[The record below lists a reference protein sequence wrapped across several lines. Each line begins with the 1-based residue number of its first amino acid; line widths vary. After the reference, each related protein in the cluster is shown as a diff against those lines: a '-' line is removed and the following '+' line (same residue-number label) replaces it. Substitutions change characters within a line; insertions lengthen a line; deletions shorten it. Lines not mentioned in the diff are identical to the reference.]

1 MSLTIQD
8 NSSGH
13 AEEQNHKCLECVLG
27 KKKKK
32 NQLQILVGSSFGS
45 S

>member
-27 KKKKK
+27 KKKK